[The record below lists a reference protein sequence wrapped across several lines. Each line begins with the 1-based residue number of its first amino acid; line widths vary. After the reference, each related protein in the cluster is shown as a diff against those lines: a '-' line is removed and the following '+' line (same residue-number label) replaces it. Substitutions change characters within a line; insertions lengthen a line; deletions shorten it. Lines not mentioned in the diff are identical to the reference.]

1 MLSTAWV
8 YSLQTQSKL
17 ERYLFAGTFTL
28 HETTRKESQYGNS
41 RLESD
46 RQEVRTLHQSTASW
60 HQNFTS

>member
-28 HETTRKESQYGNS
+28 HETTRKESHCGNS
-41 RLESD
+41 RLEPD
-46 RQEVRTLHQSTASW
+46 RQ
-60 HQNFTS
+60 